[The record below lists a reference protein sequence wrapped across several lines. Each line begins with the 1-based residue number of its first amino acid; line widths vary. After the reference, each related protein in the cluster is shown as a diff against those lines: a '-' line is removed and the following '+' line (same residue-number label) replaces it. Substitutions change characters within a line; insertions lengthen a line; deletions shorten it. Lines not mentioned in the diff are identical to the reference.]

1 MEGQYV
7 DITKKSIIL
16 VSKLLYQQTYG
27 GIEKYGTVVHWLSY
41 YQSGTKETEHLKSDW
56 FPATTVRSCG

>member
-27 GIEKYGTVVHWLSY
+27 GIEKYGTVVH
-41 YQSGTKETEHLKSDW
+41 
-56 FPATTVRSCG
+56 